1 MNDEYTLTDWLGNE
15 LTGCESIFIIT
26 TQAGIDYVLPREF
39 GAYVIEMESSDKYW
53 EFTEYKWNGVQID
66 D

>member
-1 MNDEYTLTDWLGNE
+1 MNGEYTLTDWLGNE

-39 GAYVIEMESSDKYW
+39 GDYVIEMEMSDKYW
-53 EFTEYKWNGVQID
+53 EFTEYKWDGVSGV
-66 D
+66 

>member
-26 TQAGIDYVLPREF
+26 TQAGIDYVLPKDY
-39 GAYVIEMESSDKYW
+39 GAYVIEMITSDKYY
-53 EFTEYKWNGVQID
+53 ELTEYKWNGVSGV
-66 D
+66 

>member
-1 MNDEYTLTDWLGNE
+1 MNDEYNLTDWLGNE

-39 GAYVIEMESSDKYW
+39 GDYVIEMESSYKYW
-53 EFTEYKWNGVQID
+53 EFTEYKRNGVSGV
-66 D
+66 

>member
-39 GAYVIEMESSDKYW
+39 GDYVIEMESSGKYW
-53 EFTEYKWNGVQID
+53 EFTEYKWNGVGLNE
-66 D
+66 

>member
-1 MNDEYTLTDWLGNE
+1 MNDEYTLPDWLGNE

-39 GAYVIEMESSDKYW
+39 GDYVIEMIMSDKYW
-53 EFTEYKWNGVQID
+53 EFTEYRVNGVHGA
-66 D
+66 

>member
-1 MNDEYTLTDWLGNE
+1 MNDEYTLIDWLGNE

-53 EFTEYKWNGVQID
+53 EFTEYKWNGVGLNE
-66 D
+66 

>member
-26 TQAGIDYVLPREF
+26 TQAGIDYVLPREL
-39 GAYVIEMESSDKYW
+39 GDYVIEMESSYKYW
-53 EFTEYKWNGVQID
+53 EFTEYKWNGVSGV
-66 D
+66 

>member
-39 GAYVIEMESSDKYW
+39 GDYVIEMESSDKYW
-53 EFTEYKWNGVQID
+53 EFTEYRWNGVGLNE
-66 D
+66 

>member
-39 GAYVIEMESSDKYW
+39 GDYVIEMESSYKYW
-53 EFTEYKWNGVQID
+53 EFTEYRWNGVSGV
-66 D
+66 